1 MTLLGMAWRSVRAR
15 RGVTVLTLLGIA
27 LATAL
32 PCGVLLLREQ
42 AEHSLLREGA
52 GVDLVVGGKGS
63 PLQLVLSVVHH
74 LDVPTGNIPLSV
86 YESLRQDRRIVQ
98 AVPLSLGDNVGGFR
112 IVGTTHGFFD
122 WRPRDHEGEGPWLR
136 LREGTLFGD
145 TFDAVLGA
153 EAAARLGLGIG
164 DSFVGSHGLQA
175 APGTEHDD
183 FPYRVTGILE
193 RTGGSVDRLVFSTL
207 QSVWDVH
214 EAEEALHRGMFG
226 AAPRTDRVPEVT
238 AVWLRLRSPGMRLW
252 IRDEINRSTD
262 AMAAVPVDELH
273 RLYRRVLRPV
283 ERGMLWM
290 AGAVAVVSGFSV
302 LATLLQSTDRRRRDW
317 AVLRTLGAHPR
328 EIFALVWMEAFWLST
343 LGVAL
348 GVVAAHGGLALGV
361 RMFEPEFL
369 SGFDPFHFAELEGRV
384 ILMIWMIGMFC
395 GLVPAWVGYRRSP
408 VEDLSREV

>member
-1 MTLLGMAWRSVRAR
+1 MTLAGMAWRYVRSR
-15 RGVTVLTLLGIA
+15 RGVSLLTILGLA

-32 PCGVLLLREQ
+32 PCVVLLLREQ
-42 AEHSLLREGA
+42 AEHSLLQEGA
-52 GVDLVVGGKGS
+52 GVDLVIGGKGS
-63 PLQLVLSVVHH
+63 PLQLILSVVHH
-74 LDVPTGNIPLSV
+74 LDVPTGNIPLSL
-86 YESLRQDRRIVQ
+86 YETFREDPRVVQ
-98 AVPLSLGDNVGGFR
+98 AVPFSLGDNVGGFR

-122 WRPRDHEGEGPWLR
+122 WRPRNQEGAPRVR
-136 LREGTLFGD
+136 LREGALFEA

-153 EAAARLGLGIG
+153 EAAERLGLRIG
-164 DSFVGSHGLQA
+164 DSFVGSHGLRA

-193 RTGGSVDRLVFSTL
+193 RTGGTVDRLVFSTL

-214 EAEEALHRGMFG
+214 EAEEELHRGLFG
-226 AAPRTDRVPEVT
+226 AGPRAERAPEVT

-252 IRDEINRSTD
+252 IRDEINRGTE

-273 RLYRRVLRPV
+273 RLYQRVLRPV

-328 EIFALVWMEAFWLST
+328 EIVAMVWLEAFWLST
-343 LGVAL
+343 VGAAL
-348 GVVAAHGGLALGV
+348 GLVLAHGGLAAGV
-361 RMFEPEFL
+361 RVFQPEFL
-369 SGFDPFHFAELEGRV
+369 LGFDPFHFAELQGRV
-384 ILMIWMIGMFC
+384 VAMIWLVGIFC
-395 GLVPAWVGYRRSP
+395 GLIPALTAYRRSP
-408 VEDLSREV
+408 VEELSREI

>member
-1 MTLLGMAWRSVRAR
+1 MTLLGMALRYVRAR
-15 RGVTVLTLLGIA
+15 RGVSVLTVLSLA

-32 PCGVLLLREQ
+32 PCSVLLLREQ
-42 AEHSLLREGA
+42 AERSLLQEGA

-74 LDVPTGNIPLSV
+74 LDVPTGNIPLSL
-86 YESLRQDRRIVQ
+86 YEKYREDARIVQ
-98 AVPLSLGDNVGGFR
+98 AVPFSLGDNVAGYR
-112 IVGTTHGFFD
+112 IVGTSPVFLDWQPRNHG
-122 WRPRDHEGEGPWLR
+122 EEPWVA
-136 LREGTLFGD
+136 LREGRLFEE

-153 EAAARLGLGIG
+153 EVAERLDLRIG

-183 FPYRVTGILE
+183 FPYLVTGILK
-193 RTGGSVDRLVFSTL
+193 RTGGTVDRLVFSTL

-214 EAEEALHRGMFG
+214 EAEEDLHRGMFG
-226 AAPRTDRVPEVT
+226 AVARAEKAPEVT

-252 IRDEINRSTD
+252 MRDEINRGTD
-262 AMAAVPVDELH
+262 AMAAIPVDELH
-273 RLYRRVLRPV
+273 RLYQRVLRPV

-328 EIFALVWMEAFWLST
+328 EIFALVWLEAFWLSSI
-343 LGVAL
+343 GVVL
-348 GVVAAHGGLALGV
+348 GVVLAHGGLAFGV
-361 RMFEPEFL
+361 RVFQPEFL
-369 SGFDPFHFAELEGRV
+369 LGFNPFHFAELQGTV
-384 ILMIWMIGMFC
+384 LIMIWIGGILF
-395 GLVPAWVGYRRSP
+395 GLVPALTGYRRSP
-408 VEDLSREV
+408 VEDLTREL